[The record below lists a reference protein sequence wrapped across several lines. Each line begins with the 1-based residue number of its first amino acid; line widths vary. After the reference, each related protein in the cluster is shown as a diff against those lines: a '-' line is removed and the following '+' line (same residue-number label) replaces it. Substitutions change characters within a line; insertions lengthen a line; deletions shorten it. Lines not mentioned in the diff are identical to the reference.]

1 MTAYFDK
8 DDNTLV
14 ELTLLGEN
22 RAYEELVTRHER
34 AVMGTAYKITG
45 NTYSAEDASQDAF
58 VSAWMNLSALR
69 DTTKF
74 SSWVCSIAKNCARS
88 LRAHYL
94 ATVPDI
100 SLDAAGNIAF
110 TEEGEDLSDLHDAV
124 DALSEKIR
132 ETVKLH
138 YFEGLS
144 IKEIA
149 AQLGVAEGTVKW
161 RLSEGRKQLRRGFGM
176 MEDTYHENETL
187 AARVMRQVEH
197 LQRWRL
203 MNDMTGF
210 EEEYREVLAA
220 IDLLDESTEKSHMLA
235 SVLRY
240 GYWWL
245 TSEENEETL
254 ARIRTVAEAGHNDD
268 VMGLIAAEDY
278 EKYEGEE
285 RIAYMRDTQIPY
297 YETNGYP
304 QTTAHLWFWLGYEY
318 YKKKDYTLAL
328 EAFESVLRY
337 LPTDDVYYAN
347 AKAAIHVCNWCRN
360 QKDTNDDYHHEDAT
374 GELLRY
380 ADGKLHFVMQ
390 PGFGSSKKEFA
401 SVLYMAGACDRLMY
415 DDELAVG
422 ESIASSGNMVTLTCL
437 SRDDTVDTPAG
448 HFEHCVVMEWVGV
461 YHSEIYAKTWFAPGV
476 GIVRQLVNE
485 RNENEDYLL
494 VAYQI
499 EGGTEPIPFAVGNR
513 WEYTSRAVYESC
525 DEATG
530 WRHVYEVEGCRGDH
544 AAISAYAFS
553 NKHEERYRNTWIG
566 EMLTARHNY
575 HDGNGNLTE
584 VRPYLAHAAELA
596 VTKRQKRHTAIAS
609 EVMERI
615 FTSDIHFNP
624 AYTHK
629 GVWNFFEYD
638 RVLRRAGNVKL
649 SRNTD
654 FSFEWK
660 ALSAYPEGNKVW
672 YSFMHDLLLW
682 CTGYVWSDS
691 WKTGYTLPAREGI
704 EEFTVYE
711 GETIETPAGT
721 FRECRHISLVAD
733 KYKKPWQH
741 EIFDGRSDFWFAP
754 GIGLVKFSHP
764 LDGGRL
770 ENIWWLTAYEGVGE
784 GYFPTDDGLWRR
796 WEPKLL
802 RDGFTAALEYTFDSD
817 ETGTVLFHNAT
828 GLRTRETY
836 EEAVRRMQAQ
846 KKQNS

>member
-1 MTAYFDK
+1 MTAYSDK
-8 DDNTLV
+8 EDNTLV
-14 ELTLLGEN
+14 ELTLLGED

-34 AVMGTAYKITG
+34 AVMGTAYKVTG

-69 DTTKF
+69 DTAKF
-74 SSWVCSIAKNCARS
+74 GSWVCSIAKNCACT

-100 SLDAAGNIAF
+100 SLDVTDNLAI
-110 TEEGEDLSDLHDAV
+110 TEESEDFSDLHDAV

-132 ETVKLH
+132 EAVKLH

-149 AQLGVAEGTVKW
+149 AQLCVAEGTVKW
-161 RLSEGRKQLRRGFGM
+161 RLSEGRKQLRRGFGL
-176 MEDTYHENETL
+176 MEDTYIENENL
-187 AARVMRQVEH
+187 ATRVMRQVEH

-220 IDLLDESTEKSHMLA
+220 IDLLDESTEKSYMLA

-254 ARIRTVAEAGHNDD
+254 ARIRALAEAGHNDD
-268 VMGLIAAEDY
+268 VMGLIATEDY

-285 RIAYMRDTQIPY
+285 RITYMRDTQIPY
-297 YETNGYP
+297 YEAHQYP
-304 QTTAHLWFWLGYEY
+304 KTTAHLWFWLGREFFG
-318 YKKKDYTLAL
+318 KKDYVQAL
-328 EAFESVLRY
+328 NAFESVLRY
-337 LPTDDVYYAN
+337 LPTDDVYFAN
-347 AKAAIHVCNWCRN
+347 AKAAIHVCNLCLSL
-360 QKDTNDDYHHEDAT
+360 KDTDKDCIQEDVT

-380 ADGKLHFVMQ
+380 TDGKLYFMMQ
-390 PGFGSSKKEFA
+390 PGFSCAKKEFG

-415 DDELAVG
+415 DDNLAVG
-422 ESIASSGNMVTLTCL
+422 ESIVSSGNMVTLTCV

-448 HFEHCVVMEWVGV
+448 HFEHCIAMEWVGV
-461 YHSEIYAKTWFAPGV
+461 YHHEIYAKTWFAPGV

-494 VAYQI
+494 IAYQVN
-499 EGGTEPIPFAVGNR
+499 GGAEPIPFAVGNR
-513 WEYTSRAVYESC
+513 WEYTSRAVYESG
-525 DEATG
+525 EKS
-530 WRHVYEVEGCRGDH
+530 WRHIYEVEGCRGDH
-544 AAISAYAFS
+544 AALSAYAFS
-553 NKHEERYRNTWIG
+553 NGNEAQNQNTWIG
-566 EMLTARHNY
+566 NMLTARHNY

-584 VRPYLAHAAELA
+584 VRSYLARAAELA
-596 VTKRQKRHTAIAS
+596 VTKRQKRHTKIAS

-615 FTSDIHFNP
+615 FAGDINFNP
-624 AYTHK
+624 AYTHR
-629 GVWNFFEYD
+629 GIWNFFEYN
-638 RVLRRAGNVKL
+638 RVLRHAGNVTL

-672 YSFMHDLLLW
+672 YSFMQDLLAW
-682 CTGYVWSDS
+682 CTGYNWSDN
-691 WKTGYTLPAREGI
+691 WKAGYRLPAREGI

-711 GETIETPAGT
+711 GETVETPAGT
-721 FRECRHISLVAD
+721 FSECRHISLVAN

-764 LDGGRL
+764 LDSGKL
-770 ENIWWLTAYEGVGE
+770 ENIWWLTAYDGVGD

-802 RDGFTAALEYTFDSD
+802 RDGFTAALEYTFDTD

-828 GLRTRETY
+828 GLRTRDSY
-836 EEAVRRMQAQ
+836 EEAVRRAKEN
-846 KKQNS
+846 KKK